1 MVRGQGV
8 VTSAS
13 VYVCERVCARRGACV
28 CVCACMSPNGRQ
40 LAGVQSVLTTTSP
53 TSDVSLRSFF
63 SAASI
68 SEGASGAGGTGGS
81 EYIDESDDV
90 LLAGWRPAALPSA

>member
-1 MVRGQGV
+1 MRAARRVCVRV
-8 VTSAS
+8 R
-13 VYVCERVCARRGACV
+13 VCE
-28 CVCACMSPNGRQ
+28 PNLGRQ

-68 SEGASGAGGTGGS
+68 SEGASGAGGAGGS

>member
-1 MVRGQGV
+1 
-8 VTSAS
+8 
-13 VYVCERVCARRGACV
+13 
-28 CVCACMSPNGRQ
+28 
-40 LAGVQSVLTTTSP
+40 
-53 TSDVSLRSFF
+53 LRSFF

>member
-1 MVRGQGV
+1 M

-28 CVCACMSPNGRQ
+28 CVCAC
-40 LAGVQSVLTTTSP
+40 VSP